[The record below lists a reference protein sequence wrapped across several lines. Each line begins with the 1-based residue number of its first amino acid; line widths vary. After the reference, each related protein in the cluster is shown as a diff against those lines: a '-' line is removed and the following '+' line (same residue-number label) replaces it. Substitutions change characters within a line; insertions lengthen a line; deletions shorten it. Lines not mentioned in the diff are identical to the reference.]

1 MTRFRFRLERL
12 LAVRRIE
19 EELARGEWLAAERAA
34 RAAEE
39 RVEVLRSAI
48 GRAEHELARVL
59 VLPRLDPTAVLLGQT
74 GLDAIRAHVP
84 AALALARK
92 ERAAAE
98 ARRAAWSE
106 CQTAVK
112 SLENLRGRARE
123 THRREEEAR
132 ENALLDEQALFRA
145 AAAERMSSSG
155 ALASEAGD
163 AGLQR
168 PATTP

>member
-34 RAAEE
+34 RTAEE
-39 RVEVLRSAI
+39 HVEVLRGAI
-48 GRAEHELARVL
+48 GRAEGELARVL
-59 VLPRLDPTAVLLGQT
+59 GLPRLDPTAVLLGQSA
-74 GLDAIRAHVP
+74 LDAIRSHLP
-84 AALALARK
+84 PALALARK

-98 ARRAAWSE
+98 VRRAAWGE
-106 CQTAVK
+106 RQTAVK

-132 ENALLDEQALFRA
+132 ENALLDEQAIFRA
-145 AAAERMSSSG
+145 AASERGSSSG
-155 ALASEAGD
+155 ALATESGD